1 MTTCYNLQD
10 CISIYSKPY
19 LELQEFTN
27 KIPCFKVGFTACGF
41 YNIDRSIMFSV
52 IGSVATYFIVAEQFW
67 DYRNNKEFNHTELYQ
82 NDSVNGTDLNIFNIT
97 TRNGLP

>member
-19 LELQEFTN
+19 LELQKFTD
-27 KIPCFKVGFTACGF
+27 KIPDCKVGFTACGF

-52 IGSVATYFIVAEQFW
+52 IGNVATYFIVAEEFWNYQPNNQF
-67 DYRNNKEFNHTELYQ
+67 NTNELFQ
-82 NDSVNGTDLNIFNIT
+82 NGSMNITDLSVFNKS
-97 TRNGLP
+97 GY